1 MGLFDNKYPYTDFHE
16 LNLDWVI
23 EQLQKVSVNLDTLE
37 ERVKEASVQA
47 SKEYVDSRLSD
58 VFTEFER
65 LESEVNS
72 LKTYFDNRVA
82 QLNNQYNQFTRDTQ
96 AQIDLMTQR
105 INAFR
110 DELNASIIGV
120 NARTDLAI
128 EQNNEYILDEVAK
141 GVVNVK
147 VLNPF
152 TGERVNIQTMFD
164 ILSNFHITNGL
175 KAGVMADRALTAQ
188 EFVDLNITAYN
199 LLMNGNTLY
208 VK

>member
-1 MGLFDNKYPYTDFHE
+1 MSLFNNEYPYTDFHE

-23 EQLQKVSVNLDTLE
+23 KQLQKVSIDLDTLE
-37 ERVKEASVQA
+37 ERVKKASIEA
-47 SKEYVDSRLSD
+47 SKEYVDSRLSE
-58 VFTEFER
+58 VFAEFSR
-65 LESEVNS
+65 LENKVNE
-72 LKTYFDNRVA
+72 LQIYFDNQVA
-82 QLNNQYNQFTRDTQ
+82 VLNNQYIQFTRNIQ
-96 AQIDLMTQR
+96 SQIDLMTQR

-110 DELNASIIGV
+110 DELTASIIGV

-152 TGERVNIQTMFD
+152 TGERVNVQTMFD
-164 ILSNFHITNGL
+164 ILANFHITDGL
-175 KAGVMADRALTAQ
+175 KAGVMAERALTAS
-188 EFVDLNITAYN
+188 EFVNLNITAYN